1 MRRQEKAE
9 VVADLRGLFDGV
21 QAMILTHYS
30 GLDVASMV
38 ALRAELRKVNAG
50 YRVMKNT
57 LARLAMFDSDL
68 ECLNP
73 HLVGQ
78 TGVAYTHDDPAAAA
92 KVITAFA
99 KEHPALE
106 VRAGYLDGGKIL
118 DNKGI
123 IALSKL
129 PSRDELR
136 AQLLSSLNGV
146 ARNFVSVLAAPPR
159 DFVGVLAARQR
170 TLESQ

>member
-1 MRRQEKAE
+1 
-9 VVADLRGLFDGV
+9 
-21 QAMILTHYS
+21 MI
-30 GLDVASMV
+30 
-38 ALRAELRKVNAG
+38 
-50 YRVMKNT
+50 
-57 LARLAMFDSDL
+57 
-68 ECLNP
+68 
-73 HLVGQ
+73 
-78 TGVAYTHDDPAAAA
+78 DPAAAA

-118 DNKGI
+118 DNKGV